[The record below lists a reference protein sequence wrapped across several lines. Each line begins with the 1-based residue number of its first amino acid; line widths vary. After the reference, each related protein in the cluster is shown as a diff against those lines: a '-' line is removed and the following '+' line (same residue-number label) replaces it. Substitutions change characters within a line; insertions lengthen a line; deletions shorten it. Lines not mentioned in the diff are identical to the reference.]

1 MADGTSNIDEHQN
14 VADDNDEG
22 VLATLLSD
30 VVRDASLSHV
40 VSFQSHQ
47 IDSVCTVFRDYVRK
61 TIHECMVVILAIC
74 EFSVVVLVHYFVETL
89 YGPDENILLPLH
101 SSGGRVLIVVKEEGH
116 LETSSIHNAL

>member
-14 VADDNDEG
+14 VADDNNEG

-40 VSFQSHQ
+40 VSFQRHQ
-47 IDSVCTVFRDYVRK
+47 VDVFGAVTRNYVRK
-61 TIHECMVVILAIC
+61 TIHKRLVVILAVC
-74 EFSVVVLVHYFVETL
+74 KFSMVVLVHYFVETL